1 MHSSVYA
8 QSAPYPLCLSSDLSL
23 LREGAAYV
31 ANLRC
36 FSELAAGLWLSYAL
50 GGVSSR
56 AEHSKHEFRV
66 RDSLC
71 RLFCRVCL

>member
-1 MHSSVYA
+1 MYSTVYA
-8 QSAPYPLCLSSDLSL
+8 EIAPYLLSLSSGLSL
-23 LREGAAYV
+23 LREGAAYF
-31 ANLRC
+31 ANLKC